1 MARPKK
7 EGMDYFPHDS
17 DSVNDEKIEALR
29 SLYGNDG
36 YAFYFIMLERIYRT
50 NNFELNVSDAE
61 TREETF
67 QILSRKMMLNVEEFK
82 KILNTAMKWG
92 CFDKELY
99 ENEKLI
105 TSRGIKKRSEVVTD
119 KRKSMQA
126 YYKTSKKVS
135 DAETIPETIA
145 ETTQSKEEKRREEK
159 SKEKNNKTTTE
170 HLDFF
175 NKIWDLYPNNIGKGK
190 MEKSAAKKKELFK
203 IGFEHLERA
212 INRYRESSR
221 VKSGF
226 VKNGSTFFG
235 ADYIDYLD
243 ENYVKE
249 ETKPVT
255 KNFNNQTKGHE
266 VNYDQRDYTKEDFS
280 KYENNDWMNKVSE

>member
-67 QILSRKMMLNVEEFK
+67 QILSRKMMLNLEEFK
-82 KILNTAMKWG
+82 KILKTAMKWG

-105 TSRGIKKRSEVVTD
+105 TSRGIKKR
-119 KRKSMQA
+119 
-126 YYKTSKKVS
+126 
-135 DAETIPETIA
+135 
-145 ETTQSKEEKRREEK
+145 
-159 SKEKNNKTTTE
+159 
-170 HLDFF
+170 
-175 NKIWDLYPNNIGKGK
+175 
-190 MEKSAAKKKELFK
+190 
-203 IGFEHLERA
+203 
-212 INRYRESSR
+212 
-221 VKSGF
+221 
-226 VKNGSTFFG
+226 
-235 ADYIDYLD
+235 
-243 ENYVKE
+243 
-249 ETKPVT
+249 
-255 KNFNNQTKGHE
+255 
-266 VNYDQRDYTKEDFS
+266 
-280 KYENNDWMNKVSE
+280 